1 MSQAS
6 KSTLFSLAVSTSNT
20 VASGIS
26 SSQGRASAQSTVSP
40 TAPPASRTVRS
51 ARPRALEAA
60 TRATAP
66 DALPTAGRC
75 ISSPKLETHAHPLS
89 LVRAH
94 ALLQAAFPDQG
105 DMTMVITGRYAS
117 RYGVVALILA
127 LGLLLRGYYLHL
139 HPYELP
145 VGEAFRITTAFAR
158 TGTLGDPYLGHS
170 GATAHLLPVP
180 LLIGGLVYSLL
191 GVASRPAEAVLSVW
205 SLGLVFTTFCLT
217 ALTFRRAGAPIATSL
232 VGLAL
237 CCGLPLNF
245 GLEAVTFRL
254 WEGGL
259 AVAIAAGLVLA
270 LVTLDLARGAP
281 SARATIALAVAAA
294 LLFLVS
300 PQLGV
305 AGYASTALLYLRRVP
320 ARRWPGALAVAA
332 LALAA
337 VLAPWVVRNERV
349 FGAPMLRSN
358 LGLELAIAFHQA
370 AVDTPDPRQVYIDR
384 MRAVHPFASQQAFDR
399 MVRSGGEVAYSRRLG
414 SETRA
419 WIAAHPASAARIG
432 ARHLWQ
438 YLFPP
443 AWLFRAIDPAAD
455 RVIAFKSGA
464 VWLLAALGLL
474 GLARRLV
481 AEPRSGFSYFA
492 VLVIVAALPFMLVQ
506 PILRYRYLIYVPMTF
521 YAADLG
527 VWSLTLWPGT
537 RMLVEAVERWWAG
550 LHLQRQPVHPAA
562 HIG

>member
-1 MSQAS
+1 MAI
-6 KSTLFSLAVSTSNT
+6 TW
-20 VASGIS
+20 
-26 SSQGRASAQSTVSP
+26 
-40 TAPPASRTVRS
+40 
-51 ARPRALEAA
+51 RP
-60 TRATAP
+60 
-66 DALPTAGRC
+66 
-75 ISSPKLETHAHPLS
+75 
-89 LVRAH
+89 
-94 ALLQAAFPDQG
+94 
-105 DMTMVITGRYAS
+105 AS
-117 RYGVVALILA
+117 RYGVVALIVA

-139 HPYELP
+139 HPHDLP
-145 VGEAFRITTAFAR
+145 EAEAFRITAAFAR
-158 TGTLGDPYLGHS
+158 TGTLGDPYLGHT

-180 LLIGGLVYSLL
+180 LLVGGLVYSLL
-191 GVASRPAEAVLSVW
+191 GVASRSAEAVLSIW
-205 SLGLVFTTFCLT
+205 SLGLVFTAFCLT

-232 VGLAL
+232 MGMAL
-237 CCGLPLNF
+237 CCGLPLNL

-259 AVAIAAGLVLA
+259 AVAIAAGLMLA
-270 LVTLDLARGAP
+270 LVTLDREREPP
-281 SARATIALAVAAA
+281 STRATMALAVAAA
-294 LLFLVS
+294 LLFFVS

-305 AGYASTALLYLRRVP
+305 AGYAGVALLYLRRVA
-320 ARRWPGALAVAA
+320 ARRWPGALVAAA

-337 VLAPWVVRNERV
+337 VTAPWVVRNERV

-358 LGLELAIAFHQA
+358 LGLELAISFHPA
-370 AVDTPDPRQVYIDR
+370 AVDAPDPRQVYIDR
-384 MRAVHPFASQQAFDR
+384 MRAVHPLASRQAFDR

-455 RVIAFKSGA
+455 RAIAFKAAA

-474 GLARRLV
+474 DLARRLV
-481 AEPRSGFSYFA
+481 AEPRSGFSYLA
-492 VLVIVAALPFMLVQ
+492 VLVIVTALPFVLVQ

-527 VWSLTLWPGT
+527 VWVLMLWPKT
-537 RMLVEAVERWWAG
+537 RVLVEAVERWWAG
-550 LHLQRQPVHPAA
+550 PRHAEPRISLMR
-562 HIG
+562 